1 MSISLTVEQEKFI
14 QLKIKTGKYQS
25 SKEVLESAL
34 QLLDEYD
41 RAQTEWNNEVKTKI
55 EEAMAIS
62 QHTPS
67 IDGETFVNNMIDRFV
82 N

>member
-1 MSISLTVEQEKFI
+1 
-14 QLKIKTGKYQS
+14 
-25 SKEVLESAL
+25 
-34 QLLDEYD
+34 
-41 RAQTEWNNEVKTKI
+41 VKTKI

-62 QHTPS
+62 QHTPP